1 MTKKDNDHMT
11 QDEAELMLE
20 KSDAVGEILEGIP
33 SHIVLHVL
41 MSIAADVGV
50 QAKDAITK
58 REFIAD
64 CVECLDYWYE
74 DREQEEQDE

>member
-1 MTKKDNDHMT
+1 MTEKTEMMT
-11 QDEAELMLE
+11 QEEAELMLE
-20 KSDAVGEILEGIP
+20 KADAVGEILTNTP

-50 QAKDAITK
+50 QAKDDITK

-64 CVECLDYWYE
+64 CVACLDYWYE
-74 DREQEEQDE
+74 DIEQEEQGE